1 MILYFI
7 LQYLKDPKIFQ
18 YQMKM
23 KMISMLLMLP
33 FLLTSLVQARKIAPK
48 VVTCGDHGTSQ
59 TNIVA
64 GNEDYFATV

>member
-1 MILYFI
+1 
-7 LQYLKDPKIFQ
+7 
-18 YQMKM
+18 MKM

-33 FLLTSLVQARKIAPK
+33 LVQARKIAPK